1 MKEFSLT
8 PRELLLEITESAYTQ
23 DSEQMV
29 SVVSRLRKLGFRIE
43 MDDFGT
49 GYSSLNMI
57 STLPIDALKLD
68 MQFIRSA
75 FRGSKDTRMM
85 EVILEIADYLS
96 VPVIA
101 EGVETE
107 EQLYVLRAMG
117 CDFVQGYYFSRPLP
131 PEQYEE
137 FLKKRRDSSPALQD
151 QEEGMGEESAAGTLK
166 EGAETGEDW
175 RLRYSRIT
183 RALAADYFCIY
194 YVDMET
200 DRFIEYSAQENY
212 RALGIEAGGDNFF
225 ERTRE
230 NISRVIWHGDQD
242 RVRKAMK
249 KETLL
254 KELERTGTFTI
265 NYRLMLDGVPTYVSM
280 KATRME
286 DPSDNHII
294 IGVCSIDAQMK
305 REQEYE
311 RELGIV
317 RERVNRDALTGVKSK
332 HAYDDAEADLDREIH
347 EGTARPFAVALCDVN
362 DLKKTNDTFG
372 HKAGDQLLKD
382 ACAIICNT
390 FKHSPV
396 FRIGG
401 DEFTAILRGRDYE
414 ARSTL
419 LSRFQERNR
428 KALDQGGIVVACGI
442 SDFRPGED
450 EAMAAVFERADA
462 EMYRNKTE
470 LKIGRQ

>member
-1 MKEFSLT
+1 ML
-8 PRELLLEITESAYTQ
+8 
-23 DSEQMV
+23 
-29 SVVSRLRKLGFRIE
+29 
-43 MDDFGT
+43 
-49 GYSSLNMI
+49 
-57 STLPIDALKLD
+57 
-68 MQFIRSA
+68 
-75 FRGSKDTRMM
+75 

-117 CDFVQGYYFSRPLP
+117 CDFVQGYFFSRPLP
-131 PEQYEE
+131 PEKFEE
-137 FLKKRRDSSPALQD
+137 FLKRRRDISPEIQD
-151 QEEGMGEESAAGTLK
+151 KAAGMEEEKASGMLK
-166 EGAETGEDW
+166 EGAESSEDW

-212 RALGIEAGGDNFF
+212 RELGIEAGGDNFF
-225 ERTRE
+225 ERSRE
-230 NISRVIWHGDQD
+230 NIARVVWHEDQA

-249 KETLL
+249 KETILE
-254 KELERTGTFTI
+254 ELERSGTFTI
-265 NYRLMLDGVPTYVSM
+265 NYRLMLDGAPTYVSM

-286 DPSDNHII
+286 DPSDSHII
-294 IGVCSIDAQMK
+294 IGICSIDAQMK

-317 RERVNRDALTGVKSK
+317 KERVNRDALTGVKSK
-332 HAYDDAEADLDREIH
+332 HAYDDAEAGLDQDIH
-347 EGTARPFAVALCDVN
+347 AGTTGPFAVAVCDVN

-401 DEFTAILRGRDYE
+401 DEFAAILRGRDYE
-414 ARSTL
+414 DRSGL
-419 LSRFQERNR
+419 LARFQERNKR
-428 KALDQGGIVVACGI
+428 ALDRGGIVVACGI
-442 SDFRPGED
+442 SDFRPEED
-450 EAMAAVFERADA
+450 GAMAAVFERADA
-462 EMYRNKTE
+462 EMYKNKTE